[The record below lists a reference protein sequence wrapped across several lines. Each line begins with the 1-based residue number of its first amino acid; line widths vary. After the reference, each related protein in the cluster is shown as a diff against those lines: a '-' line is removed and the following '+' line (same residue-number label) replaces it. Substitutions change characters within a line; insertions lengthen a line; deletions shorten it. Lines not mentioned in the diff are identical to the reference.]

1 MERCSAITQKGKQC
15 SRRTCSGNKCR
26 QHRNGGSSAGSKNI
40 ELVKIEKANDGK
52 HKFVAVFDVNGREKR
67 TKFGAEGYGDFII
80 FTKKEGKE
88 SGLRHKANYNFR
100 HKKDLRT
107 GDVTRAGFLSV
118 FILWNKP
125 TLQASI
131 NDYKRR
137 LKSGDFSLPE

>member
-1 MERCSAITQKGKQC
+1 MKMERCSAITQKGKQC

-26 QHRNGGSSAGSKNI
+26 QHRSGRSVTGSKGI
-40 ELVKIEKANDGK
+40 ELVKIEKSNDGV
-52 HKFVAVFDVNGREKR
+52 HKLVAVFDVNGREKR
-67 TKFGAEGYGDFII
+67 TKFGAVGYEDYTMHGDR
-80 FTKKEGKE
+80 E
-88 SGLRHKANYNFR
+88 RMHRYNFR

-107 GDVTRAGFLSV
+107 GDPTRAGFLSV

-137 LKSGDFSLPE
+137 LKSGDYSLPE